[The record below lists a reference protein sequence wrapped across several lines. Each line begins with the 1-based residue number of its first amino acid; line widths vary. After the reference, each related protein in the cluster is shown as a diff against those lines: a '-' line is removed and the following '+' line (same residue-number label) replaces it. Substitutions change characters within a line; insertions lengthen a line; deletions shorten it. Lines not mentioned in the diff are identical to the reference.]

1 MGACPHRRTRR
12 TAIVLAAA
20 GAALAAGLTAGCSAV
35 DKALDC
41 MQTAHAV
48 ADDVTDLQFAA
59 AHAAVNPK
67 RADASLDDIDKDLKE
82 IKNKTDNADVDK
94 ATDDL
99 GKAVD
104 NVRTAIKDGDSTPDL
119 SPVRDATGELTKVCT
134 H

>member
-1 MGACPHRRTRR
+1 MAARRHLR
-12 TAIVLAAA
+12 TAIALAAA
-20 GAALAAGLTAGCSAV
+20 GTAVTACLAAGCSAV

-41 MQTAHAV
+41 MQTAHSV

-82 IKNKTDNADVDK
+82 IKNETDNADVNK
-94 ATDDL
+94 AVDDL
-99 GKAVD
+99 NKAVD

-119 SPVRDATGELTKVCT
+119 RPVRDATGELTKVCT
-134 H
+134 P

>member
-1 MGACPHRRTRR
+1 MAVCRNRR
-12 TAIVLAAA
+12 TALAVAAA
-20 GAALAAGLTAGCSAV
+20 GIALTACLAASCSAV

-41 MQTAHAV
+41 MQTAHSV

-82 IKNKTDNADVDK
+82 IKNKTENADVDK
-94 ATDDL
+94 AADDL
-99 GKAVD
+99 DKAVH

-119 SPVRDATGELTKVCT
+119 SPVKDATGELTKVCT